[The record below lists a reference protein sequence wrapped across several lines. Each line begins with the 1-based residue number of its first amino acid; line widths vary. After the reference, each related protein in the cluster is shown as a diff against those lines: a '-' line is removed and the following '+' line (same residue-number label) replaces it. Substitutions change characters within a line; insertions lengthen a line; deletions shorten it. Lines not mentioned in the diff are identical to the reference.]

1 MAGTMAGPALGIG
14 AAAAAGGAAAGG
26 IGGLLA
32 GAAPAALG
40 AGIATL
46 AAGGDPQEALMN
58 AALGGA
64 GSVAAPALT
73 GALQGLGGAAA
84 QKAAVQ
90 SVKGGAQAATAAA
103 PATSLRPMMR
113 PDNLMAAAGPAGATP
128 TSAVG
133 GPGFMDTLK
142 QASQLSSLM
151 PSGKQEQ
158 RAPMPAPQT
167 TGGGGTPMQQS
178 GGPFGSILGGQ
189 QAPTPTAASYTGG
202 AGLNFAGG
210 TGMNM
215 PMMMPQRQQ
224 PDYMTS
230 GLGTMRGFV

>member
-1 MAGTMAGPALGIG
+1 
-14 AAAAAGGAAAGG
+14 
-26 IGGLLA
+26 
-32 GAAPAALG
+32 
-40 AGIATL
+40 
-46 AAGGDPQEALMN
+46 MN

-64 GSVAAPALT
+64 GSAAAPAFT
-73 GALQGLGGAAA
+73 GALQGLGGAVA
-84 QKAAVQ
+84 QEAAVQ
-90 SVKGGAQAATAAA
+90 GVKGGAQTATAAA
-103 PATSLRPMMR
+103 PVTSLRPVMR

-142 QASQLSSLM
+142 QASKLSSLM
-151 PSGKQEQ
+151 PSGEQEQ
-158 RAPMPAPQT
+158 QAPMFAPQTT
-167 TGGGGTPMQQS
+167 TGGGGGAPMQQS

-189 QAPTPTAASYTGG
+189 PAPTPTAASYTGG